1 MDAGHLIA
9 IQVTLLYCI
18 LGPLVLFAIYVLF
31 DSLARTDDKNNIQ
44 NKALLTQPTACALL
58 TDEEINAQLQRF

>member
-9 IQVTLLYCI
+9 IQVSLLYCI

-31 DSLARTDDKNNIQ
+31 DFLARTDDQDNTQITP
-44 NKALLTQPTACALL
+44 LPTQPTTCALL
-58 TDEEINAQLQRF
+58 TEEEINSQLRRV